1 MTVEQIKSELASLSE
16 EEQNHLAAYLTHLRH
31 ARDEVTRQ
39 EITTRNAD
47 RDPANWVSPE
57 ELRKHWEAG

>member
-16 EEQNHLAAYLTHLRH
+16 EEQNHLAAYLAHLRH
-31 ARDEVTRQ
+31 ARDEATRQ
-39 EITTRNAD
+39 EITMRNAD
-47 RDPANWVSPE
+47 RDAANWVSPE